1 MKKKENFKLIH
12 EKYATK
18 IEFEAVNKD
27 IKLKE
32 KRMGEFE
39 SFLKK
44 LEMQK
49 IYYIVKK
56 INIISDDNETSF
68 FLLTFDGVE
77 VEEKFSISSNFFN
90 EISKILKHKI
100 EIFEKML
107 NKNFENWNIKQS
119 HKNLGNVL
127 QFSRKIKIRGK
138 EYNPKISIIN
148 FEKIYSTLFLK
159 KNINFHNLVHFL
171 KDKRMLRL
179 LNSNQLEIY
188 MGNSAEE
195 FEIAFIKNGKKNI
208 PVKISFKNLYP
219 KNYKKICS
227 SIFKIREIEYENI
240 GIFYGIFKYVCIVWP
255 FLFIGSLMTKKN
267 LFLITST
274 GILLLVSFVIRVMS
288 YYSASNKILKIKTI
302 DKKQL

>member
-1 MKKKENFKLIH
+1 MKEKENFKLIYQ
-12 EKYATK
+12 KYATK
-18 IEFEAVNKD
+18 IEFEAGNND
-27 IKLKE
+27 IALKK
-32 KRMGEFE
+32 KRIEEFE
-39 SFLKK
+39 SFFKK

-49 IYYIVKK
+49 IYSIVKK
-56 INIISDDNETSF
+56 MNVISADNEISF

-77 VEEKFSISSNFFN
+77 VEEKFSNSSDFLN

-119 HKNLGNVL
+119 YKNSGNIL

-159 KNINFHNLVHFL
+159 KNINFNNLVHFL

-195 FEIAFIKNGKKNI
+195 FEIVFIKNGKKNI
-208 PVKISFKNLYP
+208 PVKINFKNLYP
-219 KNYKKICS
+219 KNYKKLCS
-227 SIFKIREIEYENI
+227 LIFKTREIEYENI

-255 FLFIGSLMTKKN
+255 FLFIGSLITGKN
-267 LFLITST
+267 LSLITST
-274 GILLLVSFVIRVMS
+274 GILLFVSFIIRVMS

-302 DKKQL
+302 DKK

>member
-18 IEFEAVNKD
+18 IEFEVVNND
-27 IKLKE
+27 INLKE
-32 KRMGEFE
+32 KRMEEFE
-39 SFLKK
+39 LFLKK

-49 IYYIVKK
+49 IYSIVKK
-56 INIISDDNETSF
+56 INIISNDNEISF

-77 VEEKFSISSNFFN
+77 VSEKFSNSSDFFN

-119 HKNLGNVL
+119 HKNSGNVL
-127 QFSRKIKIRGK
+127 QFSQKIKIRGK

-159 KNINFHNLVHFL
+159 KNINFNNLVHFL

-188 MGNSAEE
+188 MGNLTE
-195 FEIAFIKNGKKNI
+195 
-208 PVKISFKNLYP
+208 
-219 KNYKKICS
+219 
-227 SIFKIREIEYENI
+227 
-240 GIFYGIFKYVCIVWP
+240 
-255 FLFIGSLMTKKN
+255 
-267 LFLITST
+267 
-274 GILLLVSFVIRVMS
+274 
-288 YYSASNKILKIKTI
+288 
-302 DKKQL
+302 

>member
-1 MKKKENFKLIH
+1 MKEKENFKLIYQ
-12 EKYATK
+12 KYATK
-18 IEFEAVNKD
+18 IEFKAVNND
-27 IKLKE
+27 IALKE
-32 KRMGEFE
+32 KRTEEFKL
-39 SFLKK
+39 FFKK

-49 IYYIVKK
+49 IYSIVKK
-56 INIISDDNETSF
+56 MNIISTDNEISF

-77 VEEKFSISSNFFN
+77 VEEKFSNSSDFLN

-119 HKNLGNVL
+119 YKNSGNIL

-159 KNINFHNLVHFL
+159 KNINFNNLVHFL

-195 FEIAFIKNGKKNI
+195 FEIVFIKNGKKNI
-208 PVKISFKNLYP
+208 PVKISFKDLYP

-240 GIFYGIFKYVCIVWP
+240 GIFYGIFKYVCIIWP
-255 FLFIGSLMTKKN
+255 FLFLGSLITKKN

-274 GILLLVSFVIRVMS
+274 GILLLVSFVIRMMS
-288 YYSASNKILKIKTI
+288 YCSASSKILRNKTI
-302 DKKQL
+302 DKK

>member
-18 IEFEAVNKD
+18 IEFEVVNND
-27 IKLKE
+27 INLKE
-32 KRMGEFE
+32 KRMEEFE
-39 SFLKK
+39 LFLKK

-49 IYYIVKK
+49 IYSIVKK
-56 INIISDDNETSF
+56 INIISNDNEISF

-77 VEEKFSISSNFFN
+77 VSEKFSNSSDFFN

-119 HKNLGNVL
+119 HKNSGNVL
-127 QFSRKIKIRGK
+127 QFSPKIKIRGK

-159 KNINFHNLVHFL
+159 KNINFNNLVHFL

-188 MGNSAEE
+188 MGNLTEE
-195 FEIAFIKNGKKNI
+195 FEIVFIKSSKKNV
-208 PVKISFKNLYP
+208 PVKINFKNLNP
-219 KNYKKICS
+219 KNYKKLCS
-227 SIFKIREIEYENI
+227 EIFKTREIEYENI
-240 GIFYGIFKYVCIVWP
+240 GIFYGIFKYVCIIWP
-255 FLFIGSLMTKKN
+255 FLFLGSLITKKN

-274 GILLLVSFVIRVMS
+274 GILLLVSFAVRMMS
-288 YYSASNKILKIKTI
+288 YYSATNKILRNKTI
-302 DKKQL
+302 DKR

>member
-49 IYYIVKK
+49 IYSIVKK
-56 INIISDDNETSF
+56 VNIISDDNETSF

-302 DKKQL
+302 DKK

>member
-49 IYYIVKK
+49 IYSIVKK

-77 VEEKFSISSNFFN
+77 VEEKFSISSNFFY

-302 DKKQL
+302 DKK

>member
-1 MKKKENFKLIH
+1 MKKNENFKLIH

-18 IEFEAVNKD
+18 IEFETVNND
-27 IKLKE
+27 INLKE
-32 KRMGEFE
+32 KRMEEFE
-39 SFLKK
+39 LFLKK

-49 IYYIVKK
+49 IYSIVKK
-56 INIISDDNETSF
+56 MNIISNNNEISF

-77 VEEKFSISSNFFN
+77 VSEKFSNSSDFSN

-119 HKNLGNVL
+119 HKNSGNVL

-148 FEKIYSTLFLK
+148 FEKNYSTLFFK
-159 KNINFHNLVHFL
+159 KNINFNNLVHFL

-188 MGNSAEE
+188 IENSAEE
-195 FEIAFIKNGKKNI
+195 FEIVFIKNGKKNI
-208 PVKISFKNLYP
+208 PVKINFKNLYP
-219 KNYKKICS
+219 KNYKKLCS
-227 SIFKIREIEYENI
+227 EIFKTREIEYENI
-240 GIFYGIFKYVCIVWP
+240 GIFYGIFKYVCIIWP
-255 FLFIGSLMTKKN
+255 FLFLGSLITKKN

-274 GILLLVSFVIRVMS
+274 GILLLVSFAVRMMS
-288 YYSASNKILKIKTI
+288 YYSATNKILRNKTI
-302 DKKQL
+302 DKR

>member
-18 IEFEAVNKD
+18 IEFEVVNND
-27 IKLKE
+27 INLKE
-32 KRMGEFE
+32 KRMEEFE
-39 SFLKK
+39 LFLKK

-49 IYYIVKK
+49 IYSIVKK
-56 INIISDDNETSF
+56 INIISNDNEISF
-68 FLLTFDGVE
+68 FLITFDGVE
-77 VEEKFSISSNFFN
+77 VSEKFSNSSDFLN

-119 HKNLGNVL
+119 HKNSGNVL
-127 QFSRKIKIRGK
+127 QFSQKIKIRGK

-159 KNINFHNLVHFL
+159 KNINFNNLVHFL

-188 MGNSAEE
+188 MGNLTEE
-195 FEIAFIKNGKKNI
+195 FEIVFIKNSKKNV
-208 PVKISFKNLYP
+208 PVKINFKNLNP
-219 KNYKKICS
+219 KNYKKLCS
-227 SIFKIREIEYENI
+227 EIFKTREIEYENI
-240 GIFYGIFKYVCIVWP
+240 GIFYGIFKYVCIIWP
-255 FLFIGSLMTKKN
+255 FLFLGSLITKKN

-274 GILLLVSFVIRVMS
+274 GILLLVSFAVRMMS
-288 YYSASNKILKIKTI
+288 YYSATNKILKNKTI
-302 DKKQL
+302 DKR

>member
-1 MKKKENFKLIH
+1 MKEKENFKLIYQ
-12 EKYATK
+12 KYATK
-18 IEFEAVNKD
+18 IEFEAVNND
-27 IKLKE
+27 IALKE
-32 KRMGEFE
+32 KRTEEFK

-49 IYYIVKK
+49 IYSIVKK
-56 INIISDDNETSF
+56 MNIISTDNEISF

-77 VEEKFSISSNFFN
+77 IEEKFSNSSDFLN

-119 HKNLGNVL
+119 YKNSGNIL

-159 KNINFHNLVHFL
+159 KNINFNNLVHFL

-195 FEIAFIKNGKKNI
+195 FEIIFIKNGKKNI
-208 PVKISFKNLYP
+208 PVKISFKDLYP

-227 SIFKIREIEYENI
+227 SIFKRREIEYENI

-255 FLFIGSLMTKKN
+255 FLFIGSLITGKN
-267 LFLITST
+267 LSLITST
-274 GILLLVSFVIRVMS
+274 GILLFVSFIIRVMS

-302 DKKQL
+302 DKK

>member
-49 IYYIVKK
+49 IYSIVKK
-56 INIISDDNETSF
+56 VNIISDDNETSF

-138 EYNPKISIIN
+138 KYNPKISIIN

-302 DKKQL
+302 DKK

>member
-49 IYYIVKK
+49 IYSIVKK
-56 INIISDDNETSF
+56 VNIISDDNETSF

-171 KDKRMLRL
+171 KNKRMLRL

-302 DKKQL
+302 DKK

>member
-1 MKKKENFKLIH
+1 MKEKENFKLIYQ
-12 EKYATK
+12 KYATK
-18 IEFEAVNKD
+18 IEFEAVNND
-27 IKLKE
+27 IALKK
-32 KRMGEFE
+32 KRIEEFE
-39 SFLKK
+39 SFFKK

-49 IYYIVKK
+49 IYSIVKK
-56 INIISDDNETSF
+56 MNVISADNEISF

-77 VEEKFSISSNFFN
+77 VEEKFSNSSDFLN

-119 HKNLGNVL
+119 YKNSGNIL

-159 KNINFHNLVHFL
+159 KNINFNNLVHFL

-195 FEIAFIKNGKKNI
+195 FEIVFIKNGKKNI
-208 PVKISFKNLYP
+208 PVKISFKDLYP

-240 GIFYGIFKYVCIVWP
+240 GIFYGIFKYVCIIWP
-255 FLFIGSLMTKKN
+255 FLFLGSLITKKN

-274 GILLLVSFVIRVMS
+274 GILLLVSFVIRMMS
-288 YYSASNKILKIKTI
+288 YCSASNKILRNKTI
-302 DKKQL
+302 DKK